1 MNLSQRLQNLPFEL
15 HYMII
20 EKYKNMYIFPEIIK
34 KNKNSLQILKNDL
47 NNLDFDL
54 EDLIDVSNISNFS
67 RILNKQNVENGK
79 YFIYSEKCIT
89 GFIEYYFSLRFSE
102 RKLFKDSVLQ
112 NNNYNLITKDDYNKR
127 RFIHDNFIEYIF
139 QNKLANLI
147 DPDDLH
153 SGGSFGW
160 CISNII
166 PIIFGNYEQ
175 RLDHWIRLIRGHFSS
190 RAAF

>member
-20 EKYKNMYIFPEIIK
+20 EKYKNMYIFPEIVK
-34 KNKNSLQILKNDL
+34 RNKNILEKLKNDL
-47 NNLDFDL
+47 IDFDVDL
-54 EDLIDVSNISNFS
+54 EDLIDVSNILIFS
-67 RILNKQNVENGK
+67 KVLNKQNIEKGR

-89 GFIEYYFSLRFSE
+89 GFIEYYFSLTLSE
-102 RKLFKDSVLQ
+102 RKILNDFVLE
-112 NNNYNLITKDDYNKR
+112 NNNYNLITNADYNKR
-127 RFIHDNFIEYIF
+127 RSIHDKLTEYIF
-139 QNKLANLI
+139 KHKLSNLI
-147 DPDDLH
+147 DPEDLH
-153 SGGSFGW
+153 SGGSVGW

-175 RLDHWIRLIRGHFSS
+175 RLDHWIRLIRGHFS